1 MTGGEPGPELRALG
15 DREME
20 RPRDALPR
28 GAGDVGRG
36 PVGLTGLAALHTT
49 LDRLVATLGLRSL
62 TVVVDDPDLG
72 RQAFRAGE
80 GPFGPGTL
88 TGEPGCRSE
97 PPLPSDRVDAEL
109 LVELCAT
116 CLRLEFLRGDVMTGL
131 DAAELALRRLPG
143 VRAVVVERDDDL
155 LVVQVHADAD
165 APSDLARAAARAAA
179 PLAGNRLVIEVVR
192 EAAAAPPM
200 TNLPLPLDL
209 TPEPTVEHEVAAV
222 ADAPLPAAPAPESE
236 PGASDLAWTPELP
249 PQEPAASPA
258 SAAPPLAPTAPSAP
272 SVEPEIVVVRGA
284 PETGE
289 IEVHVRWGEVRTIGR
304 APMAQGL
311 AGAVTASLDALRQV
325 DASIDVTLGWARTI
339 ETTADRRFV
348 VELVGSAGHDQ
359 LRLVVPREEIG
370 GGRHRTLNG
379 RSG

>member
-1 MTGGEPGPELRALG
+1 
-15 DREME
+15 ME
-20 RPRDALPR
+20 RPRDATKR
-28 GAGDVGRG
+28 GAGEIGRG
-36 PVGLTGLAALHTT
+36 VVGVTGLAALHTT
-49 LDRLVATLGLRSL
+49 LDRLVAMLGLRSL

-97 PPLPSDRVDAEL
+97 PPLPPDRVDAEL

-143 VRAVVVERDDDL
+143 VRAVIVERDDDL

-192 EAAAAPPM
+192 EAAVAPPM
-200 TNLPLPLDL
+200 TALPLPLDL
-209 TPEPTVEHEVAAV
+209 APEPEFSAAL
-222 ADAPLPAAPAPESE
+222 DAPLPAAHAPESE
-236 PGASDLAWTPELP
+236 PIASELAWTSEVT
-249 PQEPAASPA
+249 PQEPAAVPA
-258 SAAPPLAPTAPSAP
+258 PPAPPLTPTAVREPS
-272 SVEPEIVVVRGA
+272 SGPELVVVRGA

-325 DASIDVTLGWARTI
+325 DPGIDVTLGWARTI

-348 VELVGSAGHDQ
+348 VAVALDRTGIRASRHGLGSGTSPIEAAARATVDA
-359 LRLVVPREEIG
+359 LTRD
-370 GGRHRTLNG
+370 
-379 RSG
+379 